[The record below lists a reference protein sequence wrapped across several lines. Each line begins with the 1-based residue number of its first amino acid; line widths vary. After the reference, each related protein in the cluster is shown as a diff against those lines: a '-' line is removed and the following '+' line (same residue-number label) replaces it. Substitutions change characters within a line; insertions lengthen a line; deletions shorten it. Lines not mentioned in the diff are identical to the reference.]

1 MASIENKAKEC
12 TSLSS
17 SSYPKKYESC
27 YVSYKNTKV
36 SCSLRASSP
45 GKETLQL
52 RLWNL
57 NICIEKVDAK
67 C

>member
-45 GKETLQL
+45 GRSGGKA
-52 RLWNL
+52 
-57 NICIEKVDAK
+57 EKGRKPYNYVSGI
-67 C
+67 